1 MSEEIL
7 KALTQLFA
15 IITKQDGGVTEKERQ
30 FVIGFFQ
37 QELDQDSIKEYLE
50 LYDKFVGYKKKVEG
64 ETEEAPA
71 EGEEKP
77 EKKRKLTSVRDSVK
91 TLGLCKKINKTLT
104 QKQKAVVLVKILELV
119 GSDKNFTPQRMEI
132 IDTISSVFN
141 IVKDEYKL
149 IESFVL
155 QEDVSNLQ
163 FSDILLVNNQPV
175 PEADNQ
181 DEEVETD
188 DAGFPIKK
196 EAAKYFNVDVD
207 GNLIFMK
214 VNSIDMYFVKYLGDN
229 EVVLNGFIMLTN
241 RVYLFSNGSTIKTPA
256 GDALYYSDLI
266 TQFISDL
273 KISNISFNAEN
284 IEFQFPNGGIGLRDV
299 NISEGPG
306 KLIGIMGASG
316 AGKTTL
322 LNVLAGIEEPSKG
335 QILING
341 YNTTTQKDKVQ
352 GVIGYIAQDDL
363 LIEELTV
370 YQNLYYNAKLCFADL
385 GEEALDKRVMDV
397 LTSLGLDQRKDL
409 KVGSV
414 LDKTISG
421 GQRKR
426 LNIALELIREPAV
439 LFVDE
444 PTSGLSSRDSENVID
459 LLKELSLKGKLIF
472 VVIHQPSS
480 DIYKMFDK
488 MYIMDT
494 GGYPIFYGNPIHAV
508 TYFKEVTNQV
518 DARRGQ
524 CESCGNVNPEQVF
537 NIIEAKVVD
546 EYGQLTN
553 KRKINP
559 TQWSDFYLEKF
570 NFEKVEDVNEEPPHS
585 LNIPSKIKQTF
596 IFTIRDTIAKLS
608 NKQYLMINLLEAPL
622 LALILA
628 FIIRYKSS
636 PSGMEYIF
644 RFNDNIP
651 AFMLMSIVVSLFM
664 GLTVSAEEI
673 IRDRKIL
680 KRESFLNLSWSS
692 YLLSKLTILFTMS
705 AIQTLSFVLI
715 GNLLLEIHGMTF
727 SFWLVLF
734 TVSCMANVMGLNISS
749 AFNSAV
755 TVYVIIPLLLIP
767 QMILSGLLFN
777 FDKLNNII
785 STKGKVPIVA
795 DMMASRWAYEA
806 MAVYQFTENEYEKPY
821 YQYEENEM
829 RADFKSSYLIKELK
843 RKLNYINNNT
853 SESGD
858 SIIQIVRKD
867 LAIVKEELGHETF
880 KQGIEDVDLDK
891 ALSLEGFNPQV
902 HQILISYL
910 DNLKDHYLDKYNL
923 SVLKKEK
930 LMNFYEKSADYDY
943 NLNEYKD
950 KYFNESLSDLVR
962 NIAVKERLIEYEG
975 KLIQQI
981 DPVFNSPDNPSH
993 ALDYR
998 THFFAPRKY
1007 LFGAYFNTYYFNI
1020 LVIWFMTLLLYIT
1033 LYYELLGKIIG
1044 SFSKVKSPKAKG

>member
-37 QELDQDSIKEYLE
+37 QELDQDSVKEYLE
-50 LYDKFVGYKKKVEG
+50 LYDKYVGYSKEG
-64 ETEEAPA
+64 AAKEEKAD
-71 EGEEKP
+71 EGDKP

-104 QKQKAVVLVKILELV
+104 QKQKVVVLVKILELV

-132 IDTISSVFN
+132 IDTISTVFN

-155 QEDVSNLQ
+155 QEDTNNLQ
-163 FSDILLVNNQPV
+163 FDDILLVNKEEHAAS
-175 PEADNQ
+175 PEV
-181 DEEVETD
+181 VETTD
-188 DAGFPIKK
+188 EAGFPV
-196 EAAKYFNVDVD
+196 AKGEVKHFQAELD
-207 GNLIFMK
+207 GNLIFMRLK
-214 VNSIDMYFVKYLGDN
+214 SVDMYFVKYLGND
-229 EVVLNGFIMLTN
+229 EIVLNGFIMLTN
-241 RVYLFSNGSTIKTPA
+241 RVYLFSQGSTIKTPA
-256 GDALYYSDLI
+256 GDALYYSDLV
-266 TQFISDL
+266 THFLSDL
-273 KISNISFNAEN
+273 TISKISFNVNN
-284 IEFQFPNGGIGLRDV
+284 IEFTFPNGGIGLRDV
-299 NISEGPG
+299 NMSEGPG

-322 LNVLAGIEEPSKG
+322 LNVLAGIETPSKG
-335 QILING
+335 EVLINN
-341 YNTTTQKDKVQ
+341 YNIHTQKDNIR

-370 YQNLYYNAKLCFADL
+370 YENLYYNAKLCFADMS
-385 GEEALDKRVMDV
+385 EEDLDERVLNV

-426 LNIALELIREPAV
+426 LNIALELIREPAIM
-439 LFVDE
+439 FVDE
-444 PTSGLSSRDSENVID
+444 PTSGLSSRDSENVVD

-488 MYIMDT
+488 MYLMDT

-508 TYFKEVTNQV
+508 TYFKEATNQV
-518 DARRGQ
+518 DSQRGQ
-524 CESCGNVNPEQVF
+524 CETCGNVNPEQIF

-553 KRKINP
+553 KRKVSP
-559 TQWSDFYLEKF
+559 TQWSDHYLDKFNLEKI
-570 NFEKVEDVNEEPPHS
+570 EVIKEEPPHS
-585 LNIPSKIKQTF
+585 LNIPSKITQTF
-596 IFTIRDTIAKLS
+596 IFTVRDTLSKLS
-608 NKQYLMINLLEAPL
+608 NKQYLLINLLEAPL

-636 PSGMEYIF
+636 PTNDEYVF
-644 RFNDNIP
+644 RFNENIP
-651 AFMLMSIVVSLFM
+651 AFMLMSIVVALFM

-680 KRESFLNLSWSS
+680 KRESFLNLSWNS

-705 AIQTLSFVLI
+705 AIQTMMFVVI
-715 GNLLLEIHGMTF
+715 GNLILEIQGMTL
-727 SFWLVLF
+727 SLWLVLF

-755 TVYVIIPLLLIP
+755 TVYVIIPLILIP

-777 FDKLNNII
+777 FDKLNNLI
-785 STKGKVPIVA
+785 STKGKVPLIA

-806 MAVYQFTENEYEKPY
+806 MAVYQFTDNVYQAPY
-821 YQYEENEM
+821 YKFEKDEKQ
-829 RADFKSSYLIKELK
+829 ADFKSSYLIKELK
-843 RKLNYINNNT
+843 KKQSYILENINT
-853 SESGD
+853 KDD
-858 SIIQIVRKD
+858 SIKAIVQKD
-867 LAIVKEELGHETF
+867 LNIL
-880 KQGIEDVDLDK
+880 KQEIEIEGFRTGIEDIDIEK
-891 ALSLEGFNPQV
+891 ALSLEGYTPAIHAIFEQ
-902 HQILISYL
+902 YL
-910 DNLKDHYLDKYNL
+910 ENLRNHYLDVYNL
-923 SVLKKEK
+923 AVIKKEK
-930 LMNFYEKSADYDY
+930 LVNYYQNSVSIDY
-943 NLNEYKD
+943 NLNDYKN
-950 KYFNESLSDLVR
+950 KYYNESLSDLVR
-962 NIAVKERLIEYEG
+962 NITVKERLIEFNG
-975 KLIQQI
+975 QLLQQI
-981 DPVFNSPDNPSH
+981 DPIFHEPDAPSGP
-993 ALDYR
+993 LDYR
-998 THFFAPRKY
+998 THFFAPKKH
-1007 LFGAYFNTYYFNI
+1007 LFGNYYDTYTFDI
-1020 LVIWFMTLLLYIT
+1020 LVIWLMSFILYIT
-1033 LYYELLGKIIG
+1033 LYYELLRKGMNAIG
-1044 SFSKVKSPKAKG
+1044 NLKFNKNK

>member
-37 QELDQDSIKEYLE
+37 QELDRDSIKEYLE
-50 LYDKFVGYKKKVEG
+50 LYDKFVGYKKEV
-64 ETEEAPA
+64 

-77 EKKRKLTSVRDSVK
+77 VKKRKLTSVRDSVK

-104 QKQKAVVLVKILELV
+104 QKQKVVVLIKILELV
-119 GSDKNFTPQRMEI
+119 DSNKNFTPQRMEI

-149 IESFVL
+149 IESFVI
-155 QEDVSNLQ
+155 QEDISNLQ
-163 FSDILLVNNQPV
+163 FGDILLVNNQSTL
-175 PEADNQ
+175 ENNTA
-181 DEEVETD
+181 EKKELVETD
-188 DAGFPIKK
+188 EARFPVKK
-196 EAAKYFNVDVD
+196 ETAKHFNVEVD

-214 VNSIDMYFVKYLGDN
+214 VNSIDMYFVKYLGHD
-229 EVVLNGFIMLTN
+229 EIVLNGFIMLTN
-241 RVYLFSNGSTIKTPA
+241 KVYLFSNGSTIKTPVG

-266 TQFISDL
+266 SHFISDL
-273 KISNISFNAEN
+273 KISQISFNAEH
-284 IEFQFPNGGIGLRDV
+284 IEFKFPNGAIGLHDV

-322 LNVLAGIEEPSKG
+322 LNVLAGIEQPSKG

-341 YNTTTQKDKVQ
+341 YNTTTQKDKIQ
-352 GVIGYIAQDDL
+352 GVIGYISQDDL

-370 YQNLYYNAKLCFADL
+370 YENLYYNAKLCFANM
-385 GEEALDKRVMDV
+385 GEEALDNRVMEV

-444 PTSGLSSRDSENVID
+444 PTSGLSSRDSETVID

-480 DIYKMFDK
+480 DLYKMFDK

-518 DARRGQ
+518 DAKRGQ
-524 CESCGNVNPEQVF
+524 CETCGNVNPEQVF

-559 TQWSDFYLEKF
+559 TQWNDSYLGRF
-570 NFEKVEDVNEEPPHS
+570 TFEKIEDVNEEPPHS
-585 LNIPSKIKQTF
+585 LNIPSRIKQTF
-596 IFTIRDTIAKLS
+596 IFSIRDTIAKLS

-622 LALILA
+622 LALLLA

-651 AFMLMSIVVSLFM
+651 AFMLISIVVSLFM

-680 KRESFLNLSWSS
+680 KRESFLNLSWNS

-705 AIQTLSFVLI
+705 AIQTMSFVLI
-715 GNLLLEIHGMTF
+715 GNLILEIHGMTF

-777 FDKLNNII
+777 FDKLNDVL
-785 STKGKVPIVA
+785 STKGKVPFVA
-795 DMMASRWAYEA
+795 DMMTSRWAYEA
-806 MAVYQFTENEYEKPY
+806 MAVYQFKENKFEQPY
-821 YQYEENEM
+821 YQYEESEM
-829 RADFKSSYLIKELK
+829 KADFKSSYLIKELK
-843 RKLNYINNNT
+843 KKLDYINNNI
-853 SESGD
+853 ESTDD
-858 SIIQIVRKD
+858 SVRQIVQKD
-867 LAIVKEELGHETF
+867 LTIIKYQLSLETVTT
-880 KQGIEDVDLDK
+880 GIEDINLEK
-891 ALSLEGFNPQV
+891 ALSIEGFNA
-902 HQILISYL
+902 QIHELLNTYL
-910 DNLKDHYLDKYNL
+910 DNLKDHYLNIYNL

-930 LMNFYEKSADYDY
+930 LMSFYEKSENIHY
-943 NLNEYKD
+943 NVSDHKD

-962 NIAVKERLIEYEG
+962 NITVKERLLEYEG
-975 KLIQQI
+975 KLVQQI
-981 DPVFNSPDNPSH
+981 DPIFNSPEDPSH
-993 ALDYR
+993 VLDYR
-998 THFFAPRKY
+998 THFFAPRKH
-1007 LFGAYFNTYYFNI
+1007 LFGVYFDTYYFNI

-1033 LYYELLGKIIG
+1033 LYYELLRKMID
-1044 SFSKVKSPKAKG
+1044 SFGNVKLPKAKG